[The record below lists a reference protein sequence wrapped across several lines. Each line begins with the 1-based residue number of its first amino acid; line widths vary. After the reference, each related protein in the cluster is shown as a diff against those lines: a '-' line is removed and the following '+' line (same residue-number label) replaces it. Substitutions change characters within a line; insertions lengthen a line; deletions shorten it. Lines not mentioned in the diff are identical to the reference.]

1 MAEED
6 IKREKGVGAQAPVG
20 WAWISAHRKAALLGL
35 LLLTL
40 LAYLLTRQLQ
50 GPQVKTLT
58 LQPHEFV
65 QTVVA
70 SARVQTQHRVE
81 LGSQVTGTVTSVAV
95 NEGDQV
101 KADQVLAELDSRE
114 ARAMMQAAALAVA
127 QAELKLRQIKE
138 VQAPVALQAD
148 KQAAANLAQAKAQFL
163 RQEDLFK
170 QGFIGQA
177 ALDEA
182 RRALDVA
189 RAQAS
194 SARSQLAADAPDGS
208 ELQLA
213 LATLAEARANAEAAQ
228 ARLTYSQIKAPVAGQ
243 LIDRNVEPGQVV
255 QAGKALFVLSP
266 QGITELIAQIDE
278 KNMGLL
284 RLGQTALASADAYA
298 QQRFKAQVTLISPG
312 VDAQRG
318 SVELRL
324 RVAEPPDYLRQDMT
338 VSVEIEVARR
348 PQALVLPLDAL
359 HEADGAT
366 PWVWVLDENSQKL
379 RRADLKLGLHSAGW
393 VEVLQGLQ
401 AGQQV
406 LSEAAPGLQAGQRV
420 RALAAP
426 ASAAASGI

>member
-1 MAEED
+1 MVEED
-6 IKREKGVGAQAPVG
+6 IKKAGTASTRL
-20 WAWISAHRKAALLGL
+20 AWLAAHWKTALPALLLVL
-35 LLLTL
+35 LLAVFL
-40 LAYLLTRQLQ
+40 LRQLQ
-50 GPQVKTLT
+50 GPQVKTLS
-58 LQPHEFV
+58 LQPRDFV

-70 SARVQTQHRVE
+70 SARVQTQHRVD
-81 LGSQVTGTVTSVAV
+81 LGSQVTGTILSVAV
-95 NEGDQV
+95 TEGDDV
-101 KADQVLAELDSRE
+101 KAGQVLAELDARE
-114 ARAMMQAAALAVA
+114 ARAVAKAAALAVA
-127 QAELKLRQIKE
+127 QAELKLRQLKE

-148 KQAAANLAQAKAQFL
+148 KQAAANLAQAKAQFT
-163 RQEDLFK
+163 RQHDLFK

-182 RRALDVA
+182 QRALDVA
-189 RAQAS
+189 QAQAS
-194 SARSQLAADAPDGS
+194 SARTQLAAHAPNGS

-213 LATLAEARANAEAAQ
+213 LTTLAEAQANAEAAQ
-228 ARLTYSQIKAPVAGQ
+228 ARLNYTQIKAPVAGQ
-243 LIDRNVEPGQVV
+243 VIDRNVEPGQVV

-284 RLGQTALASADAYA
+284 RQGLPALASADAYA
-298 QQRFKAQVTLISPG
+298 QQRFKAQVSLISPG

-359 HEADGAT
+359 HESASAA
-366 PWVWVLDENSQKL
+366 PWVWVLDDAGQEL
-379 RRADLKLGLHSAGW
+379 RRTELKLGLRSGGW

-406 LSEAAPGLQAGQRV
+406 LTEASPGLRAGQRV
-420 RALAAP
+420 RAVAAG
-426 ASAAASGI
+426 ASSPGG

>member
-1 MAEED
+1 MAGED
-6 IKREKGVGAQAPVG
+6 IKKSGAASTRL
-20 WAWISAHRKAALLGL
+20 AWLAAHRKSALLAAV
-35 LLLTL
+35 L
-40 LAYLLTRQLQ
+40 LALLAFFLLRQVQ
-50 GPQVKTLT
+50 GPPVKTLT
-58 LQPHEFV
+58 LQPRDFV

-70 SARVQTQHRVE
+70 SARVQTQHRVD
-81 LGSQVTGTVTSVAV
+81 LGSQVTGTVLSVLV

-101 KADQVLAELDSRE
+101 KAGQVLAELDARE
-114 ARAMMQAAALAVA
+114 ARAVAKAATLAIS
-127 QAELKLRQIKE
+127 QAELKLRQLKE

-148 KQAAANLAQAKAQFL
+148 KQAAANLAQAKAQFM
-163 RQEDLFK
+163 RQQDLFK

-182 RRALDVA
+182 QRALDVA

-194 SARSQLAADAPDGS
+194 SARTQLAAHAPDGS

-213 LATLAEARANAEAAQ
+213 LTALAEAHANAEAAQ
-228 ARLTYSQIKAPVAGQ
+228 ARLNYTQIKAPVAGQ
-243 LIDRNVEPGQVV
+243 VIDRNVEPGQVV

-266 QGITELIAQIDE
+266 QGVTELIAQIDE

-284 RLGQTALASADAYA
+284 RQGQSALASADAYA
-298 QQRFKAQVTLISPG
+298 QQRFKAQVSLISPG

-348 PQALVLPLDAL
+348 PKVLILPLDAL
-359 HEADGAT
+359 HESPGAA
-366 PWVWVLDENSQKL
+366 PWVWVLDEEGAQL
-379 RRADLKLGLHSAGW
+379 RRAELQLGLRASGW
-393 VEVLQGLQ
+393 VEVLHGLQ

-406 LSEAAPGLQAGQRV
+406 LSEASPGLHAGQRV
-420 RALAAP
+420 RAVAAG
-426 ASAAASGI
+426 ASAPGG